1 MKSSAPASL
10 GGACAATVG
19 VMTDQAV
26 VFRPTARL
34 VAAAWALIALGL
46 AVLIAGWIVF
56 GETAQ
61 AVMAPLGWLI
71 LAAGVSSA
79 AWAGVRKAR
88 NRDALQAQ
96 AARQV

>member
-1 MKSSAPASL
+1 
-10 GGACAATVG
+10 
-19 VMTDQAV
+19 MTDQAV

-46 AVLIAGWIVF
+46 AVLIAGWLVF
-56 GETAQ
+56 SETAQ

-71 LAAGVSSA
+71 LAAGVTSA
-79 AWAGVRKAR
+79 ALAGVRKAR